1 MIDHLS
7 IQRESVIVD
16 SLAHPLAGWIREV
29 LTGTDTYKVTPSRLI
44 IIDDEEN
51 ILQALQA
58 NLKVERVFHTGDQ
71 HISAHLRRV
80 LPDKVTI
87 HEITKRTSKKLFGS
101 NKLSRVFAVAQTPR
115 APELADLAVL
125 KNDIVVLE
133 NLGISGNVGAVIRTA
148 VAFGVGGVVLLD
160 SEVDI
165 YDRRLIRASRGQIFS
180 LPVVKAKMDDF
191 LTFCKRRDWQLL
203 ATAPSASRSVYD
215 LVNLRGQLVIIFGN
229 EKEGCSPALLEAAR
243 FQIKI
248 PTNPL
253 TESLNVSAAAAITLF
268 QRIESNL

>member
-1 MIDHLS
+1 MIDHPLL
-7 IQRESVIVD
+7 QRDVIID
-16 SLAHPLAGWIREV
+16 SLAHPLAVWIREV
-29 LTGTDTYKVTPSRLI
+29 LTETCNTPAHL

-71 HISAHLRRV
+71 HISEHLRRA
-80 LPDKVTI
+80 LPDEVAI
-87 HEITKRTSKKLFGS
+87 HEIAKRTSKKLFKTD
-101 NKLSRVFAVAQTPR
+101 KLSRVFAVAQAPR

-125 KNDIVVLE
+125 KSDIVVLE

-160 SEVDI
+160 SEVDV
-165 YDRRLIRASRGQIFS
+165 YDRRLVRASRGQVFS
-180 LPVVKAKMDDF
+180 LPVVKAKTSDF
-191 LTFCKRRDWQLL
+191 LEFCERRDWQLL
-203 ATAPSASRSVYD
+203 VTAANASRSVHD
-215 LVNLRGQLVIIFGN
+215 LANLQGQLVIIFGN
-229 EKEGCSPALLEAAR
+229 EKKGCSPALLEAAR
-243 FQIKI
+243 LQIKI

-253 TESLNVSAAAAITLF
+253 VESLNVSAAAAVTLF